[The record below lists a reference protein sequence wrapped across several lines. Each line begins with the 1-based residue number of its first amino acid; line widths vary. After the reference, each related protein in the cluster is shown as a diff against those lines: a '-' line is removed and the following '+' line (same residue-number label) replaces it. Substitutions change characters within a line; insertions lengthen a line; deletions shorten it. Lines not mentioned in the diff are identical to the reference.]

1 MIKLF
6 PQLIALLFL
15 NSVAQCAEIDLF
27 LQEVKG
33 CNFYLQDQKNN
44 AYLVDTLFN
53 PKSDSIKKP
62 IRIGTFHPLICDN
75 YGVLK
80 IAIKLTFDK
89 RKRDQRVYIYASNIY
104 CRYSAESNESLV
116 AAINLPCANTNEVFE
131 VIKIVTFTNMNHNKS
146 HDFHINIEYKEQ
158 ETDKLFVNFAPT
170 PRY

>member
-89 RKRDQRVYIYASNIY
+89 RERDQRVYIYASNIY
-104 CRYSAESNESLV
+104 CRYSTDSDEKLAKETK
-116 AAINLPCANTNEVFE
+116 LPCVNTKEVFE
-131 VIKIVTFTNMNHNKS
+131 VIRVATFTNMNHNKPY
-146 HDFHINIEYKEQ
+146 DFCITIEYKEQ
-158 ETDKLFVNFAPT
+158 EADKLFVDFSLK